1 MKKFA
6 IPSGTKDLLFDE
18 CRSKKQLQKEIE
30 QVFESYG
37 YQEIMTPT
45 IEFFKTYQVGF
56 EDVQEEAMYKFFDEN
71 GRILVLRADMT
82 IPIARVATTKLK
94 GNALPLRFY
103 YCANVYKV
111 KQTFAGKRNEVSDC
125 GIELLGSNR
134 QESDLE
140 VLVCALEV
148 MEKMQ
153 QKAYTLELS
162 DVRFFEQACKLV
174 AMKESEKA
182 KLASLIDSKSLT
194 ELESYLNQLQLDE
207 KVKDFFMQLPWLG
220 GNVEVLEEA
229 KSYCFHESLLQVIDD
244 LKVYYDQLSALGYEQ
259 YITYDLGKIPHLN
272 YYSGLIFEGY
282 IENVGNSVLSGGRYD
297 QLLEKFNESMPAI
310 GFSVKLDYV
319 LNAYQ
324 YSEQKAKVVVS
335 YPLEL
340 QLEAFK
346 YAKQLRKD
354 KIVVMKVDQSKTE
367 IEVN

>member
-6 IPSGTKDLLFDE
+6 IPSGTKDLLFEE
-18 CRSKKQLQKEIE
+18 CRSKKQLQKDIE

-82 IPIARVATTKLK
+82 IPIARVASTKLK
-94 GNALPLRFY
+94 NNELPLRFY

-125 GIELLGSNR
+125 GIELLGSNSA
-134 QESDLE
+134 ESDLE
-140 VLVCALEV
+140 VLVCALDV
-148 MEKMQ
+148 MDKMK

-162 DVRFFEQACKLV
+162 DVRFFEKACELIH
-174 AMKESEKA
+174 MSDDDKA
-182 KLASLIDSKSLT
+182 TLASLIDCKSLT
-194 ELESYLNQLQLDE
+194 ELESYLNELKLE
-207 KVKDFFMQLPWLG
+207 AKVKNFFMQLPWLG
-220 GNVEVLEEA
+220 GSVEILKEA
-229 KSYCFHESLLQVIDD
+229 KQYCFDDSLLQVIND
-244 LKVYYDQLSALGYEQ
+244 LKTLYEQLKTLGYGQ
-259 YITYDLGKIPHLN
+259 YLTFDLGKIPHLN

-319 LNAYQ
+319 LNNYQ
-324 YSEQKAKVVVS
+324 VEGDKDKVILA
-335 YPLEL
+335 YPLSK
-340 QLEAFK
+340 QIEAFE

-354 KIVVMKVDQSKTE
+354 KIVTMKVNNELKE
-367 IEVN
+367 IEVI

>member
-6 IPSGTKDLLFDE
+6 IPSGTKDLLFEE
-18 CRSKKQLQKEIE
+18 CRSKKQLQKDIE

-71 GRILVLRADMT
+71 GRILVLRGDMT
-82 IPIARVATTKLK
+82 IPIARVASTKLK
-94 GNALPLRFY
+94 GNELPLRFY

-125 GIELLGSNR
+125 GIELLGMNSE
-134 QESDLE
+134 ESDLE
-140 VLVCALEV
+140 VLLCALEV
-148 MEKMQ
+148 MDQMK

-162 DVRFFEQACKLV
+162 DVRFFEQACEMIDIDEE
-174 AMKESEKA
+174 AKA
-182 KLASLIDSKSLT
+182 QLADLIDRKSLT
-194 ELESYLNQLQLDE
+194 ELESYLNELNLNEQ
-207 KVKDFFMQLPWLG
+207 VKAFFMKLPWLG
-220 GNVEVLEEA
+220 GSVEVLQEA
-229 KSYCFHESLLQVIDD
+229 KAYCFNEQLIQVLDD
-244 LKVYYDQLSALGYEQ
+244 LKGLYDKLALFGYEQ
-259 YITYDLGKIPHLN
+259 QIIFDLGKIPHLN

-297 QLLEKFNESMPAI
+297 KLLEKFNEAISAI

-319 LNAYQ
+319 LNNYE
-324 YSEQKAKVVVS
+324 SVKAKKQVVVA
-335 YPLEL
+335 YPLNK
-340 QLEAFK
+340 QIEALK

-354 KIVVMKVDQSKTE
+354 KIVVMKVDNTLTE
-367 IEVN
+367 IEVM